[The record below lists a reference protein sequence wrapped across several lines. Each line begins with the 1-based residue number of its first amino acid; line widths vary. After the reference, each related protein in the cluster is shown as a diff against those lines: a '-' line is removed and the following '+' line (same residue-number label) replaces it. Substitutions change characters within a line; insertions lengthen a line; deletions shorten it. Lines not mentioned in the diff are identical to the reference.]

1 LIEELRAKAQ
11 ELLESETVEC
21 VIGYEVGPTGRV
33 RPAFIYEPDEVD
45 RLVFNARC
53 DHNLVTYLN
62 RRNKPRKK
70 GEEVPTTGILVK
82 PCDARSLQV
91 LLNENQVQRDKV
103 TIIGVACPGMQNAD
117 GTPEARCMRCSQR
130 IPLLYD
136 VLFKED
142 DGEPPEVSD
151 IVDTYADVEKIE
163 ALSREERLAYW
174 LGELDRCIRCYACRQ
189 ACPACFCEVCES
201 ERDDSL
207 WIGIASSIPEKAF
220 FHVTR
225 AFHLAGRCGECNACE
240 MVCPMGI
247 PLSLLNREIIKEVE
261 QMMGGYRAGLSEEPT
276 PLVTK
281 LTGEE
286 DIHEIH

>member
-1 LIEELRAKAQ
+1 MIEELCAKVR

-33 RPAFIYEPDEVD
+33 RPVFVHEPDEVD
-45 RLVFNARC
+45 RLVFNTRC

-103 TIIGVACPGMQNAD
+103 YIIGLACPGMQNAD
-117 GTPEARCMRCSQR
+117 GTLEARCARCDQR
-130 IPLLYD
+130 VPLLYD
-136 VLFKED
+136 ALF
-142 DGEPPEVSD
+142 GEPPEVSD
-151 IVDTYADVEKIE
+151 VAETYTDVEDME
-163 ALSREERLAYW
+163 ALPRDDRLAYW
-174 LGELDRCIRCYACRQ
+174 LGEFDRCIRCYACRQ
-189 ACPACFCEVCES
+189 ACPACFCDVCES

-207 WIGIASSIPEKAF
+207 WIGITDAIPEKAF
-220 FHVTR
+220 FHITR

-247 PLSLLNREIIKEVE
+247 PLSLLNRKIVKEVE

-286 DIHEIH
+286 DINEIH

>member
-1 LIEELRAKAQ
+1 MIEELRAKVR

-21 VIGYEVGPTGRV
+21 VIGYEVGPTDRV
-33 RPAFIYEPDEVD
+33 RPAFIYEPDDVD
-45 RLVFNARC
+45 RLVFNTRC

-103 TIIGVACPGMQNAD
+103 TIIGMACPGMQNAD
-117 GTPEARCMRCSQR
+117 GTLEVRCTRCDQR
-130 IPLLYD
+130 VPLLYD
-136 VLFKED
+136 VLF
-142 DGEPPEVSD
+142 GEPPEVSD
-151 IVDTYADVEKIE
+151 IADTYTDVEDME
-163 ALSREERLAYW
+163 ALPREDRLAYW

-189 ACPACFCEVCES
+189 ACPGCFCDVCES

-207 WIGIASSIPEKAF
+207 WIGISDAIPEKAF
-220 FHVTR
+220 FHITR

-247 PLSLLNREIIKEVE
+247 PLNLLNRKIIKEVE
-261 QMMGGYRAGLSEEPT
+261 QMMGGYHAGLSEEPT

-286 DIHEIH
+286 DIDEIH

>member
-1 LIEELRAKAQ
+1 MIEELCAKVR

-33 RPAFIYEPDEVD
+33 RPAFVHEPDEVG
-45 RLVFNARC
+45 RLVFNTRC

-103 TIIGVACPGMQNAD
+103 YIIGMACPGMQNAD
-117 GTPEARCMRCSQR
+117 GTLEARCARCDQR
-130 IPLLYD
+130 VPLLYD
-136 VLFKED
+136 TLF
-142 DGEPPEVSD
+142 GEPPEVSD
-151 IVDTYADVEKIE
+151 IADTYTDVEDLE
-163 ALSREERLAYW
+163 ALPRDDRLAYW
-174 LGELDRCIRCYACRQ
+174 LGEFDRCIRCYACRQ
-189 ACPACFCEVCES
+189 ACPGCFCDVCES

-207 WIGIASSIPEKAF
+207 WIGITDAIPEKAF
-220 FHVTR
+220 FHITR

-247 PLSLLNREIIKEVE
+247 PLSLLNRKIVKEVE

-286 DIHEIH
+286 DIDEIH

>member
-1 LIEELRAKAQ
+1 MIEELRAKAR
-11 ELLESETVEC
+11 ELLESEITEC

-33 RPAFIYEPDEVD
+33 RPAFIHEPDEVD
-45 RLVFNARC
+45 RLVFNTRC

-103 TIIGVACPGMQNAD
+103 YIIGLSCPGMQNTD
-117 GTPEARCMRCSQR
+117 GTLEARCSRCSQR
-130 IPLLYD
+130 VPLLYD
-136 VLFKED
+136 ALF
-142 DGEPPEVSD
+142 GEPQVSD
-151 IVDTYADVEKIE
+151 IADTYADVEEID
-163 ALSREERLAYW
+163 ALPREDRLAYW
-174 LGELDRCIRCYACRQ
+174 LSELDRCIRCYACRQ
-189 ACPACFCEVCES
+189 ACPACFCDVCES

-207 WIGIASSIPEKAF
+207 WIGITDAIPEKAF
-220 FHVTR
+220 FHITR

-247 PLSLLNREIIKEVE
+247 PLGLLNRKIVKEIE
-261 QMMGGYRAGLSEEPT
+261 QMMGGYHAGLSEEPT

-286 DIHEIH
+286 DIDEIH